1 MILAE
6 RSGHA
11 LAMLDG
17 ILGEDPHFDV
27 PWSVA
32 YLRARLAEHSLAG
45 YRAWEARSGRSQR
58 GCGDPSLQQLSDG
71 VPECVCGPGRFPFR
85 QPARRD

>member
-17 ILGEDPHFDV
+17 ILGEDPLFDV

-45 YRAWEARSGRSQR
+45 YKAWEARSGA
-58 GCGDPSLQQLSDG
+58 
-71 VPECVCGPGRFPFR
+71 E
-85 QPARRD
+85 PAGLR